1 MINLLLLK
9 VLSSY
14 VDDVGLVI
22 GGLVLNSDSWC
33 GSTHWYEYRVGLV
46 WISEGKKLS

>member
-1 MINLLLLK
+1 VINLLLLK

-22 GGLVLNSDSWC
+22 GGFLLNSDSYMWVPLT
-33 GSTHWYEYRVGLV
+33 GMNTL
-46 WISEGKKLS
+46 

>member
-1 MINLLLLK
+1 MQDALVINLLLLK

-22 GGLVLNSDSWC
+22 GGLVLNSDSYMWVPLT
-33 GSTHWYEYRVGLV
+33 GMNTL
-46 WISEGKKLS
+46 